1 MRKVL
6 IMLFYIYRIIILLF
20 ASNLIFFSLV
30 NAKNLDSFINS
41 DNRTPSYKER
51 DKFRN
56 PKQTLTFFKIK
67 NNMKV
72 IELQPSGGNSPGG
85 WYTEILAPFL
95 KEEGLLIAAHF
106 NPEEAEWRA
115 KMRMNFIDRIKN
127 NNDFKKIKMSVLSMP
142 PIKLAEDESVDM
154 VLTFRNLHNWLKSG
168 YLKEV
173 YEVSFQALK
182 PGGIF
187 GIVEHR
193 APENFTTAEMKKSG
207 YVTESL
213 AIKLAMEVGFLL
225 EEKSDINAN
234 ILDKKNHPNGVWN
247 LPPTLKINDSQDK
260 QKFLDI
266 GESDRMTL
274 RFIKPIN
281 N

>member
-1 MRKVL
+1 MF
-6 IMLFYIYRIIILLF
+6 FYMYRIIILFF

-30 NAKNLDSFINS
+30 NAKNLNSFINS

-115 KMRMNFIDRIKN
+115 KMRMNFMDRIKN
-127 NNDFKKIKMSVLSMP
+127 NNDFKKIKMAVLSMP
-142 PIKLAEDESVDM
+142 PIKLAENESVDM

-173 YEVSFQALK
+173 YQVSFQALK

-213 AIKLAMEVGFLL
+213 AIKLAVEVGFLL

>member
-1 MRKVL
+1 MF
-6 IMLFYIYRIIILLF
+6 FYIYRIIILLF

-213 AIKLAMEVGFLL
+213 AIKLAVEVGFLL